1 MTDRLLVVDQVAV
14 EFAGLRALDS
24 VSLTLR
30 PGEILGLIGPN
41 GSGKTTMVNAI
52 TGQVPLTSG
61 SIRFGEVEIA
71 GLAPPRIALL
81 GIMRSFQIARLFDQ
95 LTVIENVETAA
106 LTHGAS
112 RRAAR
117 VEAETLLATF
127 GLAARADD
135 LAVSLTFGDR
145 RRVEIARALIA
156 RPAFLLLDE
165 PAAGMN
171 EQESEALM
179 TLLAGLPE
187 ERALGLLVIDHDM
200 HLITGLCHRLQV
212 IASGRTI
219 AGGPVEAV
227 IKDPKVIEAYLG
239 TTGEAGHAPA

>member
-1 MTDRLLVVDQVAV
+1 MTDRLLVADQIAV

-52 TGQVPLTSG
+52 TGQVSLASG

-117 VEAETLLATF
+117 TEAETLLATF
-127 GLAARADD
+127 GLASRADD

-145 RRVEIARALIA
+145 RRAEIARALIA

-187 ERALGLLVIDHDM
+187 ERDLGLLVIDHDM

-219 AGGPVEAV
+219 AEGAV
-227 IKDPKVIEAYLG
+227 DSVIRDPAVIEAYLG
-239 TTGEAGHAPA
+239 APGEVGHAQP